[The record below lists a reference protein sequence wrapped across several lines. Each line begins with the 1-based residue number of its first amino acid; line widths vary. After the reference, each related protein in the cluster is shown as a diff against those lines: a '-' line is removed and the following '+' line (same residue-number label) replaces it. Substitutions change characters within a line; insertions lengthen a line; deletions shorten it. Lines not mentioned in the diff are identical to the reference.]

1 MGRWQTNGTG
11 GWWAPGS
18 RPIDGIDP
26 DGTPGAP
33 GSKAELETTTE
44 ELVFTLADLQNRLWA
59 ESRRSVLL
67 VLQALDAGG
76 KDGTIRKVFTGVN
89 PQGVRVTS
97 FKAPTPDELGRRLLW
112 RIHARTPAAGEIGVF
127 DRSHDED
134 VLVVRVE
141 DLVAEP
147 VWRARYAAIRHF
159 EDQLVVSG
167 TTIVKVYLH
176 ISARSRPDGSGVR
189 LTEPAKRWKFSSGDL
204 EVRAKWDQYREA
216 YLDAIE
222 ETSTKAAAGYVVP
235 ADQKKVPDRWSLQI
249 LVATLQDMD
258 PQFPE
263 PSEDLDGIVIE

>member
-1 MGRWQTNGTG
+1 MADERHRWVVG
-11 GWWAPGS
+11 PGS
-18 RPIDGIDP
+18 RPDLDGIDP

-97 FKAPTPDELGRRLLW
+97 FKAPTPDELAHDFLW

-127 DRSHDED
+127 NRSHYED

-159 EDQLVVSG
+159 EDQLAASG
-167 TTIVKVYLH
+167 TTIVKVYLPT
-176 ISARSRPDGSGVR
+176 SAEEQARRFRSR

-222 ETSTKAAAGYVVP
+222 ETSTKAAPWYVVP
-235 ADQKKVPDRWSLQI
+235 ADQKKYRNWAVLQI